1 MNSRVILPLL
11 FLVFLYGCASTGSTR
26 KGKEGRAGGHEKDC
40 PVGSTYRG
48 EAVYYAK
55 KFHGRKTASGEIFD
69 MNKLTAAHRT
79 LPFGTTVRVINLKNR
94 KSVIVSINDRGPF
107 GNNSRIIDISPAAAK
122 RIDMLKDGVVEV
134 EIEILAY
141 E

>member
-1 MNSRVILPLL
+1 MILRVIPPLL
-11 FLVFLYGCASTGSTR
+11 FLIFLCGCASTGSTR
-26 KGKEGRAGGHEKDC
+26 KGKKDQVGRHEKDC

-79 LPFGTTVRVINLKNR
+79 LLFGTIVRVINLKNR
-94 KSVIVSINDRGPF
+94 KSVIVRINDRGPF
-107 GNNSRIIDISPAAAK
+107 GNNNRIIDISPAAAE
-122 RIDMLKDGVVEV
+122 RIDMLKDGVVDV
-134 EIEILAY
+134 EIEILGY
-141 E
+141 D